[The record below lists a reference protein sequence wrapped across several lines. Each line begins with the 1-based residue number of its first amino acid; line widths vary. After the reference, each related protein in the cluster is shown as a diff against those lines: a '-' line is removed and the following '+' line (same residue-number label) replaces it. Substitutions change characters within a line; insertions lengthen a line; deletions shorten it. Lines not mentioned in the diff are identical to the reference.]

1 MANRFLKQKRTDET
15 SIEHNG
21 IQLGSDK
28 VYVIESWISEDPIKD
43 KSANYGFELPAGTW
57 FVQMKVEDPK
67 VWELVKQNNLSGF
80 SVEGLFKEKAVFSK
94 QEEQI
99 NQIKQ
104 LLKSI

>member
-1 MANRFLKQKRTDET
+1 
-15 SIEHNG
+15 
-21 IQLGSDK
+21 LGSDK
-28 VYVIESWISEDPIKD
+28 VYVIESWISEDPLKD
-43 KSANYGFELPAGTW
+43 KSANYGFDLPSGTW
-57 FVQMKVEDPK
+57 FVMMKVEDPK
-67 VWELVKQNNLSGF
+67 VWELVKKNNLSGF